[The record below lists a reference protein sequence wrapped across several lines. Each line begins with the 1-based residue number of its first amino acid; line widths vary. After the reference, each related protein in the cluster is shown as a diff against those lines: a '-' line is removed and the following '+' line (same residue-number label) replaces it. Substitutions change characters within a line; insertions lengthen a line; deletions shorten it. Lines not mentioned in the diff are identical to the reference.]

1 MIARCLGSV
10 LSVALTPFLRAA
22 VILVM
27 DHRGCQRGGPN
38 KEYKGEKSG
47 DQDDEMC
54 VKVYRMSCRP
64 LKFAPS
70 LTRAFRDPVS
80 CMPDSFAWNTPVAP
94 PRPCQPPNDG
104 AADTGVLCQNLPF
117 RVCCRQGAR
126 RGHLPQGQGHRRP
139 LHRQGLSALP
149 HGVSGRRPLSRITR
163 HELRCPHCHRT
174 ASVNKLIPVSSPAE
188 SVASHRYQGTGHA
201 PRSCPCHAIK
211 MYRYKEPERL
221 GPPAEAISRLSPLM
235 VVPCTNAFVVG
246 DDLERTRTLTHSE
259 CVTSRW
265 RPPPC
270 ARAPARLAAS
280 FRVSRRYSDKHHH
293 LQLAVARDCACAS
306 S

>member
-104 AADTGVLCQNLPF
+104 AADTGVHRQDRRF

-126 RGHLPQGQGHRRP
+126 RGHLLQGQGHRRP
-139 LHRQGLSALP
+139 LHRQGLSCWSLEYYTVCTSAALP
-149 HGVSGRRPLSRITR
+149 ARTVG
-163 HELRCPHCHRT
+163 CHRARCIT
-174 ASVNKLIPVSSPAE
+174 GRLMLNPDPAAVLE
-188 SVASHRYQGTGHA
+188 SLARY
-201 PRSCPCHAIK
+201 
-211 MYRYKEPERL
+211 
-221 GPPAEAISRLSPLM
+221 SRGIMSM
-235 VVPCTNAFVVG
+235 Q
-246 DDLERTRTLTHSE
+246 
-259 CVTSRW
+259 
-265 RPPPC
+265 C
-270 ARAPARLAAS
+270 AR
-280 FRVSRRYSDKHHH
+280 H
-293 LQLAVARDCACAS
+293 LLWALGVN
-306 S
+306 